1 MTNLLNGLPIVRAT
15 GFGQGLL
22 QMVGLTIVFLPIIQM
37 WKGRSKKVLSTG
49 TSENKMTNDSLGD
62 DDLAVLFAE
71 QPSISKCTAD

>member
-22 QMVGLTIVFLPIIQM
+22 QMVGLTIVSLPIIQM
-37 WKGRSKKVLSTG
+37 WKGRSRKVLS
-49 TSENKMTNDSLGD
+49 D
-62 DDLAVLFAE
+62 DDMAVLFAE